1 MKTLHQVLSLLTLLF
16 FITTSPVF
24 SQESGD
30 EFEDAF
36 EINPSQEMNQDSP
49 EDLTSGRTS
58 LMGVE
63 ESTEDTESDEFQI
76 NPEEI
81 KLSDENPFQEE
92 DSNSKIEEDSAISNN
107 EPNGT
112 ENNSETLKTQ
122 NSSGSELV
130 EVRTNE
136 SIYYPYKQRQNQWGF
151 SFSFGAENVSYPGLI
166 SQFDEV
172 SYEELYGTNG
182 SPMLSLEL
190 GPRYNMSWGSLALLA
205 GYGLLDITD
214 DRSGANDELTIQRYS
229 ATAVFYLDNIWSE
242 PYFVPYVGGGVW
254 MADYSEIRGAFPDE
268 VSNTST
274 ELGYHFR
281 VGALLG
287 LDWIEPESI
296 LKSRR
301 ETGMKAMFVNVYA
314 SSTFMS
320 ESEPD
325 PDLENEFDLGASL
338 VFEF

>member
-1 MKTLHQVLSLLTLLF
+1 MKTARHFLSLVILLF
-16 FITTSPVF
+16 FFTTSPVF
-24 SQESGD
+24 SQD
-30 EFEDAF
+30 VFEDAF
-36 EINPSQEMNQDSP
+36 EINPSQELDKEST
-49 EDLTSGRTS
+49 EDMTSGRTS
-58 LMGVE
+58 ILGAE
-63 ESTEDTESDEFQI
+63 ESAEETESDEFQI

-81 KLSDENPFQEE
+81 KLNDENPFRAEE
-92 DSNSKIEEDSAISNN
+92 NKPAFEEVTNTNSEPEAIQS
-107 EPNGT
+107 
-112 ENNSETLKTQ
+112 NSETTQ
-122 NSSGSELV
+122 VPINQGTELV

-151 SFSFGAENVSYPGLI
+151 SFSLGAENVSYPGLI
-166 SQFDEV
+166 SQFDEE
-172 SYEELYGTNG
+172 SFEFLYGTSG
-182 SPMLSLEL
+182 VPMLSLEL
-190 GPRYNMSWGSLALLA
+190 GPKYNMSWGSLALLA

-229 ATAVFYLDNIWSE
+229 ATAIFYLDNIWSE
-242 PYFVPYVGGGVW
+242 PYFVPYVGGGIW
-254 MADYSEIRGAFPDE
+254 MADYSEIRGAYPDE

-274 ELGYHFR
+274 DLGYHYK
-281 VGALLG
+281 VGALIG
-287 LDWIEPESI
+287 LDWIEPESV

-325 PDLENEFDLGASL
+325 PDLENELDLGASL

>member
-1 MKTLHQVLSLLTLLF
+1 MKTARHFLSLFILLF
-16 FITTSPVF
+16 FVTTSPVF
-24 SQESGD
+24 SQD
-30 EFEDAF
+30 VFEDAF
-36 EINPSQEMNQDSP
+36 EINPSQELNKNDT

-58 LMGVE
+58 IMGI
-63 ESTEDTESDEFQI
+63 EDSSEAAESDEFQI
-76 NPEEI
+76 SPEEI
-81 KLSDENPFQEE
+81 KLNDENPFQADDNKSNFEDTTISSSESEVIE
-92 DSNSKIEEDSAISNN
+92 DS
-107 EPNGT
+107 P
-112 ENNSETLKTQ
+112 ETAQIPTAP
-122 NSSGSELV
+122 GVELV

-151 SFSFGAENVSYPGLI
+151 SFSLGAENVSYPGLI
-166 SQFDEV
+166 SQFDEE
-172 SYEELYGTNG
+172 SFEFLYGSSG
-182 SPMLSLEL
+182 VPMLSLEL

-229 ATAVFYLDNIWSE
+229 ATAVFYLDNLWGE
-242 PYFVPYVGGGVW
+242 PYFVPYVGAGIW
-254 MADYSEIRGAFPDE
+254 MADYSEIRGAYPDE

-274 ELGYHFR
+274 DLGYLYK
-281 VGALLG
+281 VGALIG

-314 SSTFMS
+314 SSTFMT

-325 PDLENEFDLGASL
+325 PDLENELDFGASL

>member
-1 MKTLHQVLSLLTLLF
+1 MKTARHFLSIFILLF
-16 FITTSPVF
+16 LFTTSPVF
-24 SQESGD
+24 SQD
-30 EFEDAF
+30 VFEDAF
-36 EINPSQEMNQDSP
+36 EINPSQELDKDST

-58 LMGVE
+58 ILGEE
-63 ESTEDTESDEFQI
+63 ESSEEAQSDEFQM
-76 NPEEI
+76 NTEEI
-81 KLSDENPFQEE
+81 KLNDENPFQADEGNSNTE
-92 DSNSKIEEDSAISNN
+92 DAVISNSDSEKMNENIETDQA
-107 EPNGT
+107 PKKAGT
-112 ENNSETLKTQ
+112 
-122 NSSGSELV
+122 ELV

-151 SFSFGAENVSYPGLI
+151 TFSLGAENVNYPGLI
-166 SQFDEV
+166 SQFDEE
-172 SYEELYGTNG
+172 SFEFLYGSSG
-182 SPMLSLEL
+182 VPMLNLEL

-214 DRSGANDELTIQRYS
+214 DRSGASDELTIQRYS

-242 PYFVPYVGGGVW
+242 PYFVPYVGGGIW
-254 MADYSEIRGAFPDE
+254 MADYSEIRGAFSDE

-274 ELGYHFR
+274 DLGYHYK
-281 VGALLG
+281 VGALIG
-287 LDWIEPESI
+287 LDWIEPEST

-325 PDLENEFDLGASL
+325 PDLENELDLGASL